1 MARSIDE
8 LVKIMLGGTYI
19 QAKYFRRAIDR
30 NEDIRQRLNLHSS
43 YKQRF
48 DNFAKAARKA
58 KSERGGTSFFEFE
71 GKRFQANAALRTVGA
86 VNNKSQQDVGRA
98 NFTQTRGTL
107 TRLFPDL
114 VAGNDLGHKNISVA
128 RVSLAAVLNSIPEG
142 DQKTALKALY
152 AVVLEIDSLQDKDSE
167 DINTILDKVNK
178 AAKSGLN
185 VKTTYQKD
193 VKVGSG
199 KQGSIE
205 LELEPKDI
213 NRYKGYLAGIVSQ
226 VYKDVIEGNFN
237 TFEKFIGNRADLLN
251 IKGSPSMRDDLE
263 NAFVDFIDPKKK
275 RKSRKSSTTKRV
287 KTKGPSGVKTKKPR
301 GAKHRA
307 PREAVSRN
315 SIASQPLQLIGII
328 NQQLPKVVAQN
339 MGEPALV
346 NRTGRFASSVRAVD
360 IVQTPQGFPSVG
372 YTYMKNPYQTFEQGY
387 AQGSTTADPRKLIDK
402 SIREI
407 AIQFAIGRFYTR
419 RV

>member
-8 LVKIMLGGTYI
+8 LVKIMLGGNYV
-19 QAKYFRRAIDR
+19 QAKYFRRAIDK
-30 NEDIRQRLNLHSS
+30 NDDVRQRLNLHSS
-43 YKQRF
+43 YKKRF
-48 DNFAKAARKA
+48 DNFAKAARKTKA
-58 KSERGGTSFFEFE
+58 EKGGTSFFEFE

-98 NFTQTRGTL
+98 NFAQTRGTL
-107 TRLFPDL
+107 ARLFPDL

-167 DINTILDKVNK
+167 NISTILDKVDK
-178 AAKSGLN
+178 AAKNGLN

-237 TFEKFIGNRADLLN
+237 TFEKFIGDRADLLN

-301 GAKHRA
+301 GAKHKA
-307 PREAVSRN
+307 PREAVSKN

-328 NQQLPKVVAQN
+328 NQQLPQVVAQN
-339 MGEPALV
+339 MREPALV

-360 IVQTPQGFPSVG
+360 MVQTPQGFPSIG

-387 AQGSTTADPRKLIDK
+387 AQGSTDADPRRLIDK

-407 AIQFAIGRFYTR
+407 AVQFAIGRFYTR

>member
-8 LVKIMLGGTYI
+8 LVKTMLGGSYV

-43 YKQRF
+43 YKKRF

-58 KSERGGTSFFEFE
+58 KSERGGASFFEFE

-98 NFTQTRGTL
+98 NFAQTRGTL
-107 TRLFPDL
+107 ARLFPDL

-167 DINTILDKVNK
+167 NINTILDKVDK

-237 TFEKFIGNRADLLN
+237 TFEKFIGDRADLLN

-275 RKSRKSSTTKRV
+275 RKSRKSSTTKKV

-328 NQQLPKVVAQN
+328 NQQLPQVVAQN

>member
-8 LVKIMLGGTYI
+8 LVKTMLGGSYV

-43 YKQRF
+43 YKKRF

-58 KSERGGTSFFEFE
+58 KSERGGASFFEFE
-71 GKRFQANAALRTVGA
+71 GKRFQANAALKTVGA

-98 NFTQTRGTL
+98 NFAQTRGTL
-107 TRLFPDL
+107 ARLFPDL

-167 DINTILDKVNK
+167 NISTILDKVDK

-237 TFEKFIGNRADLLN
+237 TFERFIGDRADLLN

-328 NQQLPKVVAQN
+328 NQQLPQVVAQN